1 MASRADAGHVRFL
14 CKVARD
20 EEELRYPVKSGL
32 SQKPNQGGRDDQ
44 CLPYPQER
52 TFRDCRLASASCQ
65 FLPSIF
71 AHTSPCTYPIAPQ
84 RKKGALAWRG
94 ATRRDRR
101 QLKTLT
107 HARVGVGELET
118 AIHTC
123 ARIGANPDRPPRRSS
138 IVCHAISDAA
148 SSSSSR
154 GCKRPVRCSHRG
166 RWMQGPNT

>member
-1 MASRADAGHVRFL
+1 M
-14 CKVARD
+14 
-20 EEELRYPVKSGL
+20 
-32 SQKPNQGGRDDQ
+32 SQKRNQGAAMTK
-44 CLPYPQER
+44 CLPYSQER

-84 RKKGALAWRG
+84 RKKGALVWRG

-101 QLKTLT
+101 QSKTLT

-123 ARIGANPDRPPRRSS
+123 ARIGANPDRPPRDHRSL
-138 IVCHAISDAA
+138 VMQLVTRQARRPVAVVNVPFA
-148 SSSSSR
+148 VR
-154 GCKRPVRCSHRG
+154 TEEGGCKARAHELFLDR
-166 RWMQGPNT
+166 